1 MRDNS
6 LFGFRSQSGLGSGVA
21 QDFSYDTGSGV
32 TDYSGQGATAAVQA
46 FQQGGVNA
54 LLAFLANFQG

>member
-6 LFGFRSQSGLGSGVA
+6 LFGFRSQSGMGSDVA
-21 QDFSYDTGSGV
+21 QDFSAEGSGV
-32 TDYSGQGATAAVQA
+32 SGFSAQGATAAVQA
-46 FQQGGVNA
+46 FEQGGVNA

>member
-6 LFGFRSQSGLGSGVA
+6 LFGFRSQSGMGGDPMSALDDGMQNTYTS
-21 QDFSYDTGSGV
+21 
-32 TDYSGQGATAAVQA
+32 QGATAAVQA

>member
-6 LFGFRSQSGLGSGVA
+6 LFGFRSQSGMGGDPMVA
-21 QDFSYDTGSGV
+21 LDDGTQNTIYTS
-32 TDYSGQGATAAVQA
+32 QGATAAVQA